1 MTLKVNGETRQDG
14 STEEM
19 TWDVGALVLF
29 VEERSSFECGDVL
42 FTGTPAGTG
51 HATGRFLVSG
61 DVVEATIEGIGT
73 LRNVVGRKT
82 PH

>member
-1 MTLKVNGETRQDG
+1 
-14 STEEM
+14 
-19 TWDVGALVLF
+19 

-61 DVVEATIEGIGT
+61 DVIEATIEGIGT
-73 LRNVVGRKT
+73 LRNVVGRKI